1 MPTPWEIRRKVSE
14 VESAKE
20 DVRRSLDQYYRL
32 VSSTKTWWQGEAGN
46 VFRQEYEEI
55 KTEVNKLTGKM
66 ENLKGRMNTL
76 ASEVERADEQ
86 RRIEEQKRMDDLRRA
101 AMSKK

>member
-1 MPTPWEIRRKVSE
+1 MPTPWEIRRKADAVN
-14 VESAKE
+14 SAKE

-32 VSSTKTWWQGEAGN
+32 VSNTDTWWKGEAGN
-46 VFRQEYEEI
+46 VFRQEYKEI
-55 KTEVNKLTGKM
+55 HTEINRLMGKM
-66 ENLKGRMNTL
+66 DNLDGRLDTL
-76 ASEVERADEQ
+76 AREVERADEQ